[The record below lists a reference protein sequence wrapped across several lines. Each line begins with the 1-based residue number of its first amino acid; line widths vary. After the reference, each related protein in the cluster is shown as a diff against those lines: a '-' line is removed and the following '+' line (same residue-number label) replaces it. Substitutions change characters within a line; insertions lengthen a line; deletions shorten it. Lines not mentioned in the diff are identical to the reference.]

1 MEYPIASLNTPSFP
15 GEIQLYSSSVNIH
28 HSIHESDSYFSK
40 EVCLSP
46 ILWAVDSL
54 LSLILLISPLV
65 YLLYLFLMEKRS
77 LVRKNQYFEEQYPK
91 NLTLYNKT
99 RKSRLSKS
107 VSVTTQLST
116 CGGFSLKCFEN
127 ER

>member
-1 MEYPIASLNTPSFP
+1 
-15 GEIQLYSSSVNIH
+15 
-28 HSIHESDSYFSK
+28 
-40 EVCLSP
+40 
-46 ILWAVDSL
+46 
-54 LSLILLISPLV
+54 
-65 YLLYLFLMEKRS
+65 MEKRS

-107 VSVTTQLST
+107 VPVTIQLST